1 MFIGEYSHKIDS
13 KGRVI
18 VPTRFHEELG
28 ESFVITKGLD
38 GCLYIYPSEEWNTFL
53 EKLHSLPS
61 NRDTRKLV
69 RSFAAS
75 ADMVEVDGQ
84 GRILIKTGL
93 REYANLSRDVV
104 FAGTLNHIELWDKE
118 MWERENSM
126 DDIDD
131 IAEKLAGL
139 GLSV

>member
-1 MFIGEYSHKIDS
+1 MFIGEYNHKIDA

-18 VPTRFHEELG
+18 VPTRFHEDLG

-38 GCLYIYPSEEWNTFL
+38 GCLYIYPTEEWNTFL
-53 EKLHSLPS
+53 EKLHALPS
-61 NRDTRKLV
+61 GRDTRKLV

-75 ADMVEVDGQ
+75 ADICEVDAQ

-93 REYANLSRDVV
+93 REYAGLTKDVV
-104 FAGTLNHIELWDKE
+104 FAGTLNHIEVWDKAQ
-118 MWERENSM
+118 WEQENSM
-126 DDIDD
+126 DDMDD
-131 IAEKLAGL
+131 IAEKLADL

>member
-1 MFIGEYSHKIDS
+1 MFIGEYSHKIDA

-18 VPTRFHEELG
+18 VPTRFHEDLG
-28 ESFVITKGLD
+28 DRFVITKGLD
-38 GCLYIYPSEEWNTFL
+38 GCLYIYPTKEWETFL

-75 ADMVEVDGQ
+75 ADVAEVDGQ
-84 GRILIKTGL
+84 GRILIKTSL
-93 REYANLSRDVV
+93 REYAGLGKDIV
-104 FAGTLNHIELWDKE
+104 FAGTLNHIEVWDKTA
-118 MWERENSM
+118 WESENSM
-126 DDIDD
+126 DDMDD
-131 IAEKLAGL
+131 IAEKLADL

>member
-18 VPTRFHEELG
+18 VPTRFREDLG

-93 REYANLSRDVV
+93 REYANLSKDVV

-118 MWERENSM
+118 MWEKENSM

-131 IAEKLAGL
+131 IAEKLAEL